1 MRFIARMTIR
11 SHIQQMPTTPYRER
25 TDLEKIVS
33 QWRKL
38 SGLQT
43 RGEWSALVVR
53 AATAAEISLN
63 LAIRREF
70 AAKSTFDNDF
80 VDSMLR
86 WANGIGGKVQRLLI
100 PLVASQP
107 GRLKRAKALEK
118 VALRINAIR
127 NAVVHQGEFC
137 NEGEAIRA
145 IADAQTLISE
155 VVRWYEPQFAL
166 DLRQSKKARS

>member
-1 MRFIARMTIR
+1 MTIR
-11 SHIQQMPTTPYRER
+11 SHIQKIATIPYRER

-38 SGLQT
+38 SGLRK

-70 AAKSTFDNDF
+70 AAKSTFDNEF

-86 WANGIGGKVQRLLI
+86 WANGMVGKVQRLLI
-100 PLVASQP
+100 PLVALQP
-107 GRLKRAKALEK
+107 GRLKRARALEK
-118 VALRINAIR
+118 VALRINTIR

-137 NEGEAIRA
+137 NEGEAAIV

-155 VVRWYEPQFAL
+155 IVRWYEPQFAL
-166 DLRQSKKARS
+166 DPPQSRKDPS